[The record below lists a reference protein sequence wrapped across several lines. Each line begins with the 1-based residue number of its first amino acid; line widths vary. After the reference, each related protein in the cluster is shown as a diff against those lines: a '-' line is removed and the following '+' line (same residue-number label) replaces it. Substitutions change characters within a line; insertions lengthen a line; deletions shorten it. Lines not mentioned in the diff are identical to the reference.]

1 MRDRAAGARSLIPQ
15 MLHRFDIDPAESSGA
30 FVTTIIDEVDYVS
43 FLGIATVWFG
53 LG

>member
-1 MRDRAAGARSLIPQ
+1 LSPPALSGILIPQ
-15 MLHRFDIDPAESSGA
+15 LLHRFDIEPAESSGA
-30 FVTTIIDEVDYVS
+30 FVTMVTDVEDYAW